1 MRQTLPLDQRPRH
14 RTSARER
21 REANSTRA
29 PQFRHRIATYVFYCS
44 DCRRSLRHFGS
55 KQFLTCIPSFDSF
68 HRARMCSRGAHARSN
83 TIALTAMQS
92 SIHGLF
98 VSFPFPHQS
107 SIWLTFFVR
116 ELLFPFNRQRHDVIV
131 RISGGVASA
140 AVTDFEVINTFIAE
154 IDQWGRVTAARF
166 ETSAHARC
174 KRRLPR
180 IRDQYRMTFKDVN
193 KFILRQMGVT

>member
-1 MRQTLPLDQRPRH
+1 MRQTLPLDQRPRP

-29 PQFRHRIATYVFYCS
+29 PQFRHRIATHVFYCS

-68 HRARMCSRGAHARSN
+68 HRARMCSPGAHARSN
-83 TIALTAMQS
+83 AIALTAMQS

-98 VSFPFPHQS
+98 VSFSLPHQS

-116 ELLFPFNRQRHDVIV
+116 ELPFPFNQQRHDVIV
-131 RISGGVASA
+131 RISGGRSQYGRSAICGRRKPIGLVGNGPRPVASLGLPS
-140 AVTDFEVINTFIAE
+140 IH
-154 IDQWGRVTAARF
+154 AARRLCL
-166 ETSAHARC
+166 ARG
-174 KRRLPR
+174 
-180 IRDQYRMTFKDVN
+180 QA
-193 KFILRQMGVT
+193 G